1 MRVDRYNSK
10 KITMIPFTEVERD
23 YKILLGKFV
32 DQTRFPH
39 TGGLYKRQETRI
51 QLNSYGP
58 PCTGKKGRRCLLGMG
73 ETTI

>member
-1 MRVDRYNSK
+1 LVSGAGYPVLGQRYAGRYNSKK

-51 QLNSYGP
+51 Q
-58 PCTGKKGRRCLLGMG
+58 
-73 ETTI
+73 